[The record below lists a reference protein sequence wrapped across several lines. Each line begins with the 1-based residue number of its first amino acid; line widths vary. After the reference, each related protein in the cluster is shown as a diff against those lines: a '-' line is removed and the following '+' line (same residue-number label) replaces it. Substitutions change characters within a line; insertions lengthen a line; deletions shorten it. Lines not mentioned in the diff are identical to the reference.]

1 MSEERLKE
9 IKDSIEFQLSVCDIP
24 EYETSKLLAEEELEL
39 YNEVVRLR
47 ELFYKTIHCIKNFDY
62 FEGEIK
68 DDLEPMPFKYVME
81 SDIDYLLKK
90 LEENNLTLEQLT
102 GVENE

>member
-9 IKDSIEFQLSVCDIP
+9 IKDSIYIAHRLNCDPAISMDFRDK
-24 EYETSKLLAEEELEL
+24 EDL

-47 ELFYKTIHCIKNFDY
+47 KLFYKTIHCIKNFDY
-62 FEGEIK
+62 FEGEIR

-81 SDIDYLLKK
+81 EDIDYLLKK

-102 GVENE
+102 GVENA